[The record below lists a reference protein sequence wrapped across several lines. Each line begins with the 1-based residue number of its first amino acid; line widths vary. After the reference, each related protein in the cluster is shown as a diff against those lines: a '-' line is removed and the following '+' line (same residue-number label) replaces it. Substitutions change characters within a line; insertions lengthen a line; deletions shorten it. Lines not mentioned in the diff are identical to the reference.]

1 MVDISAN
8 QVLAM
13 YNDLQFGASREI
25 KNEANAKILE
35 FLVCLTLLTMSAIR
49 LGLADSQHSA
59 PGLIQPEP
67 AVHRCAG
74 DLQET
79 RRSVG
84 NNKQE
89 RRPGH

>member
-35 FLVCLTLLTMSAIR
+35 FLVCL
-49 LGLADSQHSA
+49 
-59 PGLIQPEP
+59 
-67 AVHRCAG
+67 
-74 DLQET
+74 
-79 RRSVG
+79 
-84 NNKQE
+84 
-89 RRPGH
+89 